1 MKRDV
6 CVCVCVH
13 ATSKINS
20 PTCERTKL
28 KYKNCGP
35 EKLWTKT
42 FKHFTLVPN
51 LLPSSVCH
59 PPLLDHQ
66 TGFYPFSFSPPSA
79 ATHLFT
85 WRHYS
90 FTLTSSFPLV
100 FLLVVYSLLLMLPWW
115 TCKWLNTGF
124 VWLSDGMFS
133 SEENNTNDL
142 KCCDFAVYRTY
153 KVWPCV
159 YEVKIFSD

>member
-1 MKRDV
+1 M
-6 CVCVCVH
+6 CVCVRQVRLTLQH
-13 ATSKINS
+13 VKGPNWNIKTVVLKSFGPKHSNIS
-20 PTCERTKL
+20 PLCL
-28 KYKNCGP
+28 ICFH
-35 EKLWTKT
+35 LQS
-42 FKHFTLVPN
+42 VI
-51 LLPSSVCH
+51 LLFAPSPDWISS
-59 PPLLDHQ
+59 
-66 TGFYPFSFSPPSA
+66 FSFSPPSA
-79 ATHLFT
+79 ATHLYT

-115 TCKWLNTGF
+115 TCKWLNAGF
-124 VWLSDGMFS
+124 VWLRDGMFS

-159 YEVKIFSD
+159 YEVQVFSD